1 MMVLQELR
9 AKALIADTRWDF
21 ASELPCAPFTS
32 FTFVS
37 ADLTFICSYRNRW
50 LTIYFVAVFVMN
62 SVMLL
67 LPSSGR
73 SLPILKSEVLFQM
86 NALDDVF
93 KMMPL
98 PDTFKWQLYFLL
110 CFCSVG
116 MVATEWLLF
125 HMFQKENGRTHWHI
139 LVEKIRNYV
148 WFPLL
153 RAFSRGKFFKFRAV
167 SDQGAEGHV
176 EM

>member
-1 MMVLQELR
+1 
-9 AKALIADTRWDF
+9 
-21 ASELPCAPFTS
+21 
-32 FTFVS
+32 
-37 ADLTFICSYRNRW
+37 
-50 LTIYFVAVFVMN
+50 
-62 SVMLL
+62 MLL

-73 SLPILKSEVLFQM
+73 SLPILKSETSFQM

-98 PDTFKWQLYFLL
+98 ADSFKWQLYFLL
-110 CFCSVG
+110 CSCSVG
-116 MVATEWLLF
+116 MAVTEWLLF
-125 HMFQKENGRTHWHI
+125 HMFKKENGRTRWHFFG
-139 LVEKIRNYV
+139 EKIRNYV

-167 SDQGAEGHV
+167 SDQGAEGHI